1 MAKKERYEDL
11 ANSVIDLVGGKDNI
25 TFFTHCVTRLRFN
38 VKDKSA
44 VKKEDIEK
52 IQGVMGC
59 QWSGDQLQ
67 IIIGQAVGDAYNC
80 ICEKNKLQKQ
90 KSINDNIENQKFVW
104 TPKNVILAVMDGIS
118 GCIYPMAPVLIGAG
132 MIKVLLLLLGSTGFN
147 IISENDILF
156 KMLTFLGDTAFYFM
170 PVIFG
175 ASAAKKFNASLGLGV
190 FMGAMLIHP
199 AFIEMVN
206 NGISMS
212 IYGLPVINT
221 TYTSTIIPIIMIV
234 WVMSYVEKIVS
245 KLCPDVI
252 KSIVEPLA
260 TILIMFPLAFCIIGP
275 IGVVIGEGL
284 TNILMWLYDTTG
296 IFGVGILAALYPLLI
311 MTGMHATLVPSM
323 LMLLAT
329 NGNDPLVLV
338 ANIGANLAIGAAAL
352 AVGLN
357 AKDTN
362 LKSISISSAITAIIG
377 GVTEPALFGI
387 LLKVRKALF
396 GACLGAFVGAIVA
409 GLLHV
414 SCYTLPGS
422 GGVFAIPSFAGPG
435 YNIVFTTIS
444 FVIGMLVTLIITT
457 ILLKKDKKEL
467 NY

>member
-38 VKDKSA
+38 VKDKSV
-44 VKKEDIEK
+44 VKKEQIEE
-52 IQGVMGC
+52 INGVMGC

-67 IIIGQAVGDAYNC
+67 IIIGQAVGSAYQL
-80 ICEKNKLQKQ
+80 ICKKNHLQKQ
-90 KSINDNIENQKFVW
+90 AAVNENIEKEKFVW
-104 TPKNVILAVMDGIS
+104 NPKNVLLTVMDGIS

-132 MIKVLLLLLGSTGFN
+132 MIKVLLLVLGSTGLN
-147 IISENDILF
+147 LISENSSLF
-156 KMLTFLGDTAFYFM
+156 TMLTFLGDTAFYFM

-199 AFIEMVN
+199 TFIDMVN
-206 NGISMS
+206 NGTNMTIF
-212 IYGLPVINT
+212 GFPVINT
-221 TYTSTIIPIIMIV
+221 SYTSTIIPIIMIV
-234 WVMSYVEKIVS
+234 WVMSYVEKFVS
-245 KLCPDVI
+245 KICPDLV

-260 TILIMFPLAFCIIGP
+260 TILIMFPLAFCLIGP

-284 TNILMWLYDTTG
+284 TQLLMWLYETTG
-296 IFGVGILAALYPLLI
+296 VFGIGILAALYPLLI

-329 NGNDPLVLV
+329 NGYDPLVLI

-357 AKDTN
+357 VKDTN
-362 LKSISISSAITAIIG
+362 LKSISISSAVTAIIG

-387 LLKVRKALF
+387 LVKFRKALA
-396 GACLGAFVGAIVA
+396 GACIGAFSGAILA
-409 GLLHV
+409 GLLGV
-414 SCYTLPGS
+414 ACYTLPGS

-435 YNIVFTTIS
+435 YNIVFTSIS
-444 FVIGMLVTLIITT
+444 FAFGMLVTIIVTT
-457 ILLKKDKKEL
+457 LLMRKSKEQQG
-467 NY
+467 Y